1 MDPAAMELGV
11 VRNSAGKFA
20 AAEMQNAA
28 LFDTSGSIHWAH
40 FSDVEA
46 SEYNISHMHQMHP

>member
-1 MDPAAMELGV
+1 MELGV

-46 SEYNISHMHQMHP
+46 SKYNISHMHQMHP